1 MSSATLA
8 LAALTVLLLAVA
20 AMMLGHARAR
30 AGEEAARVL
39 VAARTEQVRARYQ
52 RPADPDPVAAHRNLR
67 RRWSDLLRR
76 AGLAPSRRT
85 YLRWGMPMCGACAV
99 AVLAGGPAAGAIAA
113 VVVALG
119 AAWLVWR
126 RTVRLHRQMCAQLP
140 GFLDGVVRLM
150 TIGSAV
156 PAAFQNAIQNTDA
169 PLRDCLVQAVHLQRA
184 GKELDQAVAMVARAY
199 RFGELA
205 MLASV
210 LRLAARYGGR
220 ADIVMERT
228 AAYMRDRE
236 QAQRE
241 LGALSAETRL
251 SAWILGLLPIVVAAL
266 MFALNA
272 GYLLA
277 MWRDPSGQAML
288 LAALGLELLGAV
300 LLYRLARAV

>member
-8 LAALTVLLLAVA
+8 LAALAVLLLAVA
-20 AMMLGHARAR
+20 AMMLGRARAC
-30 AGEEAARVL
+30 AGEEAARAL
-39 VAARTEQVRARYQ
+39 VTARTDQVRARYR
-52 RPADPDPVAAHRNLR
+52 RPAEPDPVAPARNLR
-67 RRWSDLLRR
+67 RHWSDLLRR

-85 YLRWGMPMCGACAV
+85 YARWGVPMLAACAL
-99 AVLAGGPAAGAIAA
+99 AALAGGPPAGATAA
-113 VVVALG
+113 LLVLPG
-119 AAWLVWR
+119 AGWLLWR

-156 PAAFQNAIQNTDA
+156 PAAFQNAIHNTDA

-184 GKELDQAVAMVARAY
+184 GKELDQAVAQIARVY
-199 RFGELA
+199 HFGELA

-210 LRLAARYGGR
+210 LRLATRYGGR

-241 LGALSAETRL
+241 LAALSAETRL
-251 SAWILGLLPIVVAAL
+251 SAWILGLLPIVVAGL

-277 MWRDPSGQAML
+277 MWRDPAGRTML
-288 LAALGLELLGAV
+288 LCALGLELAGAV